1 MKRFLA
7 LCLFTIMVI
16 SLVSCGSGGDMS
28 APSLNDVTNNKKD
41 PTLTTPPSGTDKP
54 EQTTENN
61 ITQEPPVDSKKV
73 IKFVAAGDAL
83 IHSAIYREAEKIASD
98 MKDYSGDYY
107 FKNMYQGIASL
118 IKSADIAFVNHE
130 APIANT
136 GISGYPNFNAPSESG
151 DALVDIGFNVVNI
164 ANNHMYDVD
173 HKATGYS
180 DTIDYWKSKD
190 VLMIGGYEN
199 QEDYDTPR
207 ILNVEGVNIAFLS
220 YTDFV
225 NPPCK
230 MNSKSVNK
238 GYISPIAKDSVMIKH
253 IEKAKEKADL
263 VFVSIHWGA
272 ENVFTASAEQK
283 RVAKLLADN
292 GVDVIIG
299 HHSHTVQPVEWIKGK
314 NGNNTLCIYSLG
326 NLISGMLSSK
336 NMVGGLMTFDIVK
349 ENGEISIEN
358 PIYEPIV
365 CHYEID
371 DFSKKDPE
379 GNPVRTNFQVYLMKD
394 YTEALT
400 KKHGTQKYGS
410 YGLNT
415 LQNYVKNTVSSS
427 FLPDYL
433 K

>member
-1 MKRFLA
+1 MKRFISF
-7 LCLFTIMVI
+7 CLLIIMLF
-16 SLVSCGSGGDMS
+16 SLVSCGFSGDMG
-28 APSLNDVTNNKKD
+28 APSSNNVTNNKNESTIKD
-41 PTLTTPPSGTDKP
+41 NPLYTDKP
-54 EQTTENN
+54 DQTTGNN
-61 ITQEPPVDSKKV
+61 ITQDPPVDTKKV

-98 MKDYSGDYY
+98 MKDYSGNYY
-107 FKNMYQGIASL
+107 FNDMYQGIASL
-118 IKSADIAFVNHE
+118 VKNADIAFVNHE

-136 GISGYPNFNAPSESG
+136 AISGYPNFNAPSESG

-164 ANNHMYDVD
+164 ANNHMYDVE
-173 HKATGYS
+173 HKTTGYS
-180 DTIDYWKSKD
+180 DTIEYWDKKD
-190 VLMIGGYEN
+190 VLMIGGYKS

-207 ILNVEGVNIAFLS
+207 IMNVEGVNIAFLS

-230 MNSKSVNK
+230 MNNKTVSK
-238 GYISPIAKDSVMIKH
+238 GYISPIAQDAVMIKH
-253 IEKAKEKADL
+253 IEIAKQKADL
-263 VFVSIHWGA
+263 VFVSIHWGT
-272 ENVFTASAEQK
+272 ENVFAPTAEQK

-299 HHSHTVQPVEWIKGK
+299 LHSHTVQPVEWIKGK
-314 NGNNTLCIYSLG
+314 YGNNTLCIYSLG

-349 ENGEISIEN
+349 ENGKISIEN
-358 PIYEPIV
+358 PIFEPVV

-379 GNPVRTNFQVYLMKD
+379 GNPVRTNFKVYLMKD
-394 YTEALT
+394 YTESLT

-415 LQNYVKNTVSSS
+415 LQNYAKNTISSD
-427 FLPDYL
+427 FLPDFL